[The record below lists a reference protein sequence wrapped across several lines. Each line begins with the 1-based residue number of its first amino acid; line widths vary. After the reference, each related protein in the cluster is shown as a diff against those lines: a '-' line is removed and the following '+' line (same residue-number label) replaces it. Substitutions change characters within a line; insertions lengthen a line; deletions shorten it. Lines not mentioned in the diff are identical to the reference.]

1 LGGAFNPIHLGHLL
15 CARAVAEALDIKKVV
30 LIPSGQSPHKASDPA
45 MATPEHRVSMCR
57 LAIEGIDG
65 FEVDDR
71 EVRRPG
77 PSFTIDTVRQLLREG
92 WPKVP
97 WLLGADQAMC
107 LPTWRQ
113 PHDLLREA
121 HFLVMARPSWN
132 LDWNALPP
140 EFRILSERV
149 IPVPAIDISA
159 TQIRRR
165 LAAGLPVDFLT
176 PPAVCRYLSEHGLYR
191 K

>member
-1 LGGAFNPIHLGHLL
+1 M
-15 CARAVAEALDIKKVV
+15 DIKTVV
-30 LIPSGQSPHKASDPA
+30 LIPSGQSPHKPADPA
-45 MATPEHRVSMCR
+45 MAPAEHRLAMCR
-57 LAIEGIDG
+57 LAVQSVPG

-71 EVRRPG
+71 ELRRPG
-77 PSFTIDTVRQLLREG
+77 PSFTIDTVRQLLSEG
-92 WPKVP
+92 WPKVH
-97 WLLGADQAMC
+97 WLLGADQAMS

-121 HFLVMARPSWN
+121 HLTVMARPGWTLHWN
-132 LDWNALPP
+132 TLPP
-140 EFRILSERV
+140 EFRMLSERLV
-149 IPVPAIDISA
+149 PVPAVDISA

-176 PPAVCRYLSEHGLYR
+176 PPAVCRYLCDHGLYR